1 MIRAPASTQKML
13 KISGRSMEPASL
25 RPWRPDEAQK
35 SQEGAVVLLFLGQG
49 VALAILILLYFDLY
63 SILPL

>member
-1 MIRAPASTQKML
+1 
-13 KISGRSMEPASL
+13 MEPASL